1 MNAAVA
7 IDNEELELFREMV
20 LRALEREVAPNY
32 EQWEQEGITPRE
44 LWRTLGEAGLLCVDA
59 PEAQGGCGVP
69 FEYSVMLVTEM
80 ARLGYGALAT
90 NVMVHSD
97 IVAPYIAHIG
107 NDEQKDRWLPG
118 MVSGDVVGAIAMT
131 EPGAGS
137 DLAALRTTAV
147 KDGDEYVINGSKTFI
162 TNGQHA
168 DMVIVAAKT
177 DPAAGAKG
185 VSLFLVDTTLPGY
198 SKGRNLE
205 KIGQHS
211 GDTSELFFE
220 NLRVPASALLGEEGK
235 GFMYLM
241 NELPRERLVI
251 GAIGVGAA
259 RGALDM
265 TIQYADERMLFGQ
278 KLKQLQNTRF
288 RIAEMETDYRINKAF
303 IDQCIG
309 EYSRGELDAATAS
322 MAKYTGT
329 EMQCRVADGCLQ
341 LFGGYGYTT
350 EYPISRAF
358 IDARVQRIYG
368 GTSEVMKEVIARS
381 VLGRD

>member
-1 MNAAVA
+1 MNAAV
-7 IDNEELELFREMV
+7 IDTEELDLFREMV
-20 LRALEREVAPNY
+20 LRALEREVAPHY
-32 EQWEQEGITPRE
+32 EQWEREGITPRA
-44 LWRTLGEAGLLCVDA
+44 LWNTLGEAGLLCVDA
-59 PEAQGGCGVP
+59 PEDHGGCGVP

-107 NDEQKDRWLPG
+107 NDEQKNRWLPG

-147 KDGDEYVINGSKTFI
+147 LDGDEYVINGSKTFI

-198 SKGRNLE
+198 GKGRNLE

-220 NLRVPASALLGEEGK
+220 NMRVPKSALLGEEGK

-241 NELPRERLVI
+241 KELARERLVI

-259 RGALDM
+259 RGSLDM
-265 TIQYADERMLFGQ
+265 TIQYADERTLFGQ
-278 KLKQLQNTRF
+278 KLKELQNTRF
-288 RIAEMETDYRINKAF
+288 RIAEMETDYRVNKAF
-303 IDQCIG
+303 IDQCIS

-322 MAKYTGT
+322 MAKYTAT

-381 VLGRD
+381 VLGR

>member
-1 MNAAVA
+1 MNAVV
-7 IDNEELELFREMV
+7 IDTEELDLFREMV
-20 LRALEREVAPNY
+20 LRALEREVAPHY
-32 EQWEQEGITPRE
+32 EQWERDGITPRA
-44 LWRTLGEAGLLCVDA
+44 LWNTLGEAGLLCVDA
-59 PEAQGGCGVP
+59 PEDHGGCGVP

-107 NDEQKDRWLPG
+107 NDEQKNRWLPG
-118 MVSGDVVGAIAMT
+118 MVSGEVVGAIAMT

-147 KDGDEYVINGSKTFI
+147 LDGDKYVINGSKTFI

-198 SKGRNLE
+198 GKGRNLE

-220 NLRVPASALLGEEGK
+220 NMRVPKSALLGEEGK

-241 NELPRERLVI
+241 QELARERLVI

-265 TIQYADERMLFGQ
+265 TIQYADERTLFGQ
-278 KLKQLQNTRF
+278 KLKELQNTRF
-288 RIAEMETDYRINKAF
+288 RIAEMETDYRVNKAF
-303 IDQCIG
+303 IDQCIS

-322 MAKYTGT
+322 MAKYTAT

-381 VLGRD
+381 VLGR

>member
-1 MNAAVA
+1 MNAAV
-7 IDNEELELFREMV
+7 IDTEELDLFREMV
-20 LRALEREVAPNY
+20 LRALEREVAPHY
-32 EQWEQEGITPRE
+32 EQWEREGITPRA
-44 LWRTLGEAGLLCVDA
+44 LWNTLGEAGLLCVDA
-59 PEAQGGCGVP
+59 PEDHGGCGVP

-107 NDEQKDRWLPG
+107 NDEQKNRWLPG
-118 MVSGDVVGAIAMT
+118 MVSGEVVGAIAMT

-147 KDGDEYVINGSKTFI
+147 LDGDEYVINGSKTFI

-198 SKGRNLE
+198 AKGRNLE

-220 NLRVPASALLGEEGK
+220 NLRVPKSALLGEEGK

-241 NELPRERLVI
+241 KELPRERLVI

-265 TIQYADERMLFGQ
+265 TIQYADERSLFGQ
-278 KLKQLQNTRF
+278 KLKELQNTRF
-288 RIAEMETDYRINKAF
+288 RIAEMETDYRVNKAF
-303 IDQCIG
+303 IDQCIS

-322 MAKYTGT
+322 MAKYTAT

-381 VLGRD
+381 VLGR

>member
-1 MNAAVA
+1 
-7 IDNEELELFREMV
+7 
-20 LRALEREVAPNY
+20 
-32 EQWEQEGITPRE
+32 
-44 LWRTLGEAGLLCVDA
+44 
-59 PEAQGGCGVP
+59 
-69 FEYSVMLVTEM
+69 
-80 ARLGYGALAT
+80 
-90 NVMVHSD
+90 
-97 IVAPYIAHIG
+97 
-107 NDEQKDRWLPG
+107 
-118 MVSGDVVGAIAMT
+118 
-131 EPGAGS
+131 
-137 DLAALRTTAV
+137 
-147 KDGDEYVINGSKTFI
+147 VINGSKTFI

-198 SKGRNLE
+198 GKGRNLE

-220 NLRVPASALLGEEGK
+220 NLRVPKSALLGEEGK

-241 NELPRERLVI
+241 QELARERLVI

-259 RGALDM
+259 RGSLDM
-265 TIQYADERMLFGQ
+265 TIQYADERTLFGQ
-278 KLKQLQNTRF
+278 KLKELQNTRF
-288 RIAEMETDYRINKAF
+288 RIAEMETDYRVNKAF
-303 IDQCIG
+303 IDQCISA
-309 EYSRGELDAATAS
+309 YSRGELDAATAS
-322 MAKYTGT
+322 MAKYTAT

-381 VLGRD
+381 VLGR

>member
-1 MNAAVA
+1 MTTAV
-7 IDNEELELFREMV
+7 DNEELTLFRDMV
-20 LRALEREVAPNY
+20 VKVLETEVAPHY
-32 EQWEQEGITPRE
+32 EQWEKAGLVPRE
-44 LWRTLGEAGLLCVDA
+44 LWHILGQAGMLCVDV
-59 PEAQGGCGVP
+59 PEECGGCGVP
-69 FEYSVMLVTEM
+69 FEYSVLVGAEM
-80 ARLGYGALAT
+80 ARMGFGALAT

-97 IVAPYIAHIG
+97 IVAPYLSHLA
-107 NDEQKDRWLPG
+107 NDVQKEQWLPK
-118 MVSGDVVGAIAMT
+118 MVSGEAVGAIAMT

-137 DLAALRTTAV
+137 DLQAMRSHAV
-147 KDGDEYVINGSKTFI
+147 RDGDEYVLNGSKTFI

-177 DPAAGAKG
+177 DPAAGARG
-185 VSLFLVDTTLPGY
+185 ISLFLVDTTLPGF
-198 SKGRNLE
+198 SRGRNID

-220 NLRVPASALLGEEGK
+220 DVRLPASALLGEEGK
-235 GFMYLM
+235 GFVYLM
-241 NELPRERLVI
+241 QELPRERLVI
-251 GAIGVGAA
+251 GALGAAAA
-259 RGALDM
+259 RGALDL
-265 TIQYADERMLFGQ
+265 TLKYVDERWVFGQ

-288 RIAEMETDYRINKAF
+288 RIAEMETDYRVNQAF
-303 IDQCIG
+303 VDQCLAR
-309 EYSRGELDAATAS
+309 YSRGELDAATAS
-322 MAKYTGT
+322 MAKFSAT

>member
-1 MNAAVA
+1 MNAAV
-7 IDNEELELFREMV
+7 IDTEELDLFREMV
-20 LRALEREVAPNY
+20 LRALEREVAPHY
-32 EQWEQEGITPRE
+32 EQWERDGITPRA
-44 LWRTLGEAGLLCVDA
+44 LWNTLGEAGLLCVDA
-59 PEAQGGCGVP
+59 PEDHGGCGVP

-107 NDEQKDRWLPG
+107 NDEQKNRWLPG
-118 MVSGDVVGAIAMT
+118 MVSGEVVGAIAMT

-147 KDGDEYVINGSKTFI
+147 LDGDEYVINGSKTFI

-185 VSLFLVDTTLPGY
+185 ISLFLVDTTLPGY
-198 SKGRNLE
+198 GKGRNLE

-220 NLRVPASALLGEEGK
+220 NMRVPKSALLGEEGK

-241 NELPRERLVI
+241 KELPRERLVI

-265 TIQYADERMLFGQ
+265 TIQYADERTLFGQ
-278 KLKQLQNTRF
+278 KLKELQNTRF
-288 RIAEMETDYRINKAF
+288 RIAEMETDYRVNKAF
-303 IDQCIG
+303 IDQCIS

-322 MAKYTGT
+322 MAKYTAT

-381 VLGRD
+381 VLGR

>member
-1 MNAAVA
+1 MNAAV
-7 IDNEELELFREMV
+7 IDTEELDLFREMV
-20 LRALEREVAPNY
+20 LRALEREVAPHY
-32 EQWEQEGITPRE
+32 EQWEREGITPRA
-44 LWRTLGEAGLLCVDA
+44 LWNTLGEAGLLCVDA
-59 PEAQGGCGVP
+59 PEDHGGCGVP

-107 NDEQKDRWLPG
+107 NDEQKNRWLPG

-147 KDGDEYVINGSKTFI
+147 LDGDEYVINGSKTFI

-198 SKGRNLE
+198 GKGRNLE

-220 NLRVPASALLGEEGK
+220 NLRVPKSALLGEEGK

-241 NELPRERLVI
+241 KELPRERLVI

-265 TIQYADERMLFGQ
+265 TIQYADERTLFGQ
-278 KLKQLQNTRF
+278 KLKELQNTRF
-288 RIAEMETDYRINKAF
+288 RIAEMETDYRVNKAF
-303 IDQCIG
+303 IDQCIS

-322 MAKYTGT
+322 MAKYTAT

-381 VLGRD
+381 VLGR

>member
-1 MNAAVA
+1 MNAAV
-7 IDNEELELFREMV
+7 IDTEELDLFREMV
-20 LRALEREVAPNY
+20 LRALEREVAPHY
-32 EQWEQEGITPRE
+32 EQWEREGITPRA
-44 LWRTLGEAGLLCVDA
+44 LWNTLGEAGLLCVDA
-59 PEAQGGCGVP
+59 PEDRGGCGVP

-107 NDEQKDRWLPG
+107 NDEQKNRWLPG
-118 MVSGDVVGAIAMT
+118 MVSGEVVGAIAMT

-147 KDGDEYVINGSKTFI
+147 LDGDEYVINGSKTFI

-198 SKGRNLE
+198 GKGRNLD

-220 NLRVPASALLGEEGK
+220 NLRVPKSALLGEEGK

-241 NELPRERLVI
+241 KELPRERLVI

-265 TIQYADERMLFGQ
+265 TIQYADERTLFGQ
-278 KLKQLQNTRF
+278 KLKELQNTRF
-288 RIAEMETDYRINKAF
+288 RIAEMETDYRVNKAF
-303 IDQCIG
+303 IDQCIS

-322 MAKYTGT
+322 MAKYTAT

-381 VLGRD
+381 VLGR

>member
-1 MNAAVA
+1 MNAAV
-7 IDNEELELFREMV
+7 IDTEELDLFREMV
-20 LRALEREVAPNY
+20 LRALEREVAPHY
-32 EQWEQEGITPRE
+32 EQWEREGITPRA
-44 LWRTLGEAGLLCVDA
+44 LWNTLGEAGLLCVDA
-59 PEAQGGCGVP
+59 PEDHGGCGVP

-107 NDEQKDRWLPG
+107 NDEQKNRWLPG
-118 MVSGDVVGAIAMT
+118 MVSGEVVGAIAMT

-147 KDGDEYVINGSKTFI
+147 LDGDEYVINGSKTFI

-198 SKGRNLE
+198 GKGRNLE

-220 NLRVPASALLGEEGK
+220 NLRVPKSALLGEEGK

-241 NELPRERLVI
+241 KELPRERLVI

-265 TIQYADERMLFGQ
+265 TIQYADERTLFGQ
-278 KLKQLQNTRF
+278 KLKELQNTRF
-288 RIAEMETDYRINKAF
+288 RIAEMETDYRVNKAF
-303 IDQCIG
+303 IDQCIS

-322 MAKYTGT
+322 MAKYTAT

-381 VLGRD
+381 VLGR

>member
-1 MNAAVA
+1 MNAAV
-7 IDNEELELFREMV
+7 IDTEELELFREMV
-20 LRALEREVAPNY
+20 LRALEREVAPHY
-32 EQWEQEGITPRE
+32 EQWEREGITPRA
-44 LWRTLGEAGLLCVDA
+44 LWNTLGEAGLLCVDA
-59 PEAQGGCGVP
+59 PEDHGGCGVP

-107 NDEQKDRWLPG
+107 NDEQKSRWLPG
-118 MVSGDVVGAIAMT
+118 MVSGEVVGAIAMT

-147 KDGDEYVINGSKTFI
+147 LDGDEYVINGSKTFI

-198 SKGRNLE
+198 GKGRNLE

-220 NLRVPASALLGEEGK
+220 NMRVPKSALLGEEGK

-241 NELPRERLVI
+241 QELARERLVI

-265 TIQYADERMLFGQ
+265 TIQYADERTLFGQ
-278 KLKQLQNTRF
+278 KLKELQNTRF
-288 RIAEMETDYRINKAF
+288 RIAEMETDYRVNKAF
-303 IDQCIG
+303 IDQCIS

-322 MAKYTGT
+322 MAKYTAT

-381 VLGRD
+381 VLGR

>member
-1 MNAAVA
+1 MNAAV
-7 IDNEELELFREMV
+7 IDTEELDLFREMV
-20 LRALEREVAPNY
+20 LRALEREVAPHY
-32 EQWEQEGITPRE
+32 EQWECEGITPRA
-44 LWRTLGEAGLLCVDA
+44 LWNTLGEAGLLCVDA
-59 PEAQGGCGVP
+59 PEDHGGCGVP

-107 NDEQKDRWLPG
+107 NDEQKNRWLPG
-118 MVSGDVVGAIAMT
+118 MVSGEVVGAIAMT

-147 KDGDEYVINGSKTFI
+147 LDGDEYVINGSKTFI

-198 SKGRNLE
+198 GKGRNLE

-220 NLRVPASALLGEEGK
+220 NLRVPKSALLGEEGK

-241 NELPRERLVI
+241 KELPRERLVI

-265 TIQYADERMLFGQ
+265 TIQYADERTLFGQ
-278 KLKQLQNTRF
+278 KLKELQNTRF
-288 RIAEMETDYRINKAF
+288 RIAEMETDYRVNKAF
-303 IDQCIG
+303 IDQCIS

-322 MAKYTGT
+322 MAKYTAT

-381 VLGRD
+381 VLGR

>member
-1 MNAAVA
+1 MNAAV
-7 IDNEELELFREMV
+7 IDTEELDLFREMV
-20 LRALEREVAPNY
+20 LRALEREVAPHY
-32 EQWEQEGITPRE
+32 EQWERDGITPRA
-44 LWRTLGEAGLLCVDA
+44 LWNTLGEAGLLCVDA
-59 PEAQGGCGVP
+59 PEDHGGCGVP

-107 NDEQKDRWLPG
+107 NDEQKNCWLPG

-147 KDGDEYVINGSKTFI
+147 LDGDEYVINGSKTFI

-198 SKGRNLE
+198 GKGRNLE

-220 NLRVPASALLGEEGK
+220 NMRVPKSALLGEEGK

-241 NELPRERLVI
+241 QELARERLVI

-265 TIQYADERMLFGQ
+265 TIQYADERTLFGQ
-278 KLKQLQNTRF
+278 KLKELQNTRF
-288 RIAEMETDYRINKAF
+288 RIAEMETDYRVNKAF
-303 IDQCIG
+303 IDQCIS

-322 MAKYTGT
+322 MAKYTAT

-381 VLGRD
+381 VLGR

>member
-1 MNAAVA
+1 MNAAV
-7 IDNEELELFREMV
+7 IDTEELDLFREMV
-20 LRALEREVAPNY
+20 LRALEREVAPHY
-32 EQWEQEGITPRE
+32 EQWERDGITPRA
-44 LWRTLGEAGLLCVDA
+44 LWNTLGEAGLLCVDA
-59 PEAQGGCGVP
+59 PEDHGGCGVP

-107 NDEQKDRWLPG
+107 NDEQKNRWLPG

-147 KDGDEYVINGSKTFI
+147 LDGDEYVINGSKTFI

-198 SKGRNLE
+198 GKGRNLE

-220 NLRVPASALLGEEGK
+220 NMRVPKSALLGEEGK

-241 NELPRERLVI
+241 KGLPRERLVI

-259 RGALDM
+259 RGSLDM
-265 TIQYADERMLFGQ
+265 TIQYADERTLFGQ
-278 KLKQLQNTRF
+278 KLKELQNTRF
-288 RIAEMETDYRINKAF
+288 RIAEMETDYRVNKAF
-303 IDQCIG
+303 IGQCIS

-322 MAKYTGT
+322 MAKYTAT

-381 VLGRD
+381 VLGR

>member
-1 MNAAVA
+1 MTITV
-7 IDNEELELFREMV
+7 DNEEMTLFRDMV
-20 LRALEREVAPNY
+20 VKVLETEVAPHY
-32 EQWEQEGITPRE
+32 EQWEKAGIMPRE
-44 LWRTLGEAGLLCVDA
+44 LWNILGQAGMLCVDV
-59 PEAQGGCGVP
+59 PEDCGGCGVP
-69 FEYSVMLVTEM
+69 FEYSVLVGAEM
-80 ARLGYGALAT
+80 ARLGFGALAT

-97 IVAPYIAHIG
+97 IVAPYLSHLAS
-107 NDEQKDRWLPG
+107 DEQKQQWLPK
-118 MVSGDVVGAIAMT
+118 MVSGEAVGAIAMT

-137 DLAALRTTAV
+137 DLQAMRSHAAR
-147 KDGDEYVINGSKTFI
+147 DGDHYVLNGSKTFI

-177 DPAAGAKG
+177 DPAAGARG
-185 VSLFLVDTTLPGY
+185 ISLFLVDTTLEGF
-198 SKGRNLE
+198 SRGRNID

-220 NLRVPASALLGEEGK
+220 DVRVPASALLGEEGK
-235 GFMYLM
+235 GFAYLM
-241 NELPRERLVI
+241 QELPRERLVI
-251 GAIGVGAA
+251 GALGAAAA
-259 RGALDM
+259 RGSLDL
-265 TIQYADERMLFGQ
+265 TIKYVDERMVFGQ

-288 RIAEMETDYRINKAF
+288 RIAEMETDYRVNQAF
-303 IDQCIG
+303 VDQCIG
-309 EYSRGELDAATAS
+309 QYSRGELDAATAS
-322 MAKYTGT
+322 MAKYSAT